1 LVGPVPAEGFSCEG
15 SFWPLEPPELN
26 PCDERKIKAQ
36 DGVISTGEDMKG
48 CRDPWFHKM
57 FSAHCSALKAGRD
70 QFPGQQAIL
79 FKQNTFSLIEVRL
92 GYS

>member
-1 LVGPVPAEGFSCEG
+1 
-15 SFWPLEPPELN
+15 
-26 PCDERKIKAQ
+26 
-36 DGVISTGEDMKG
+36 MKG
-48 CRDPWFHKM
+48 CRDPWFHII